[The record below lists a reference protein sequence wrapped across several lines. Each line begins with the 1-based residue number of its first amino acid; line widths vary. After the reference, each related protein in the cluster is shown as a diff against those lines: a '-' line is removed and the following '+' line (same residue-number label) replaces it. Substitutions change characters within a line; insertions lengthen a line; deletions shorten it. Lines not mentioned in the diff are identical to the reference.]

1 MADVTAV
8 TKEDAAADPRASR
21 RWFADDLWRNRDF
34 ARLWWAQTWSQMGS
48 QVTVV
53 AIPLIALITLNAGP
67 QGMGVLQALGRLP
80 FLLYLFA
87 GVWVDRTRRRPV
99 MIAADLGRGAIL
111 VAILATG
118 VTHTLTLW
126 MLGAAVLL
134 SMLLTVWFDTAY
146 MTVVP
151 SLVERA
157 HLMSANTRLET
168 SRSAAQAIGPAVGG
182 ALVQALTAP
191 VAVAVDALSFVASAA
206 LVRRIKTVEDPPAH
220 ETLTVRSVFGSLIE
234 GLRYVFSHRL
244 LRPLAIAIAVNN
256 LAWAAELALY
266 FIFLVRTAHLSPAL
280 IGLTLAAAGPGAVV
294 GSMLAGRV
302 RRWRGTASAII
313 GGLGVFAIGALLIP
327 FAAGGVAVEVVML
340 MAAGF
345 FMSAGGQVCAINV
358 LTLRQSVTPDR
369 LLGRANATFRFVA
382 LGMSPLGS
390 LGGGLLGAAIGLRTA
405 LFVSIGAMFLAPLI
419 VLFSPVREAGRV
431 EAQ

>member
-1 MADVTAV
+1 MADVDTA
-8 TKEDAAADPRASR
+8 TTDANVARPKASR

-34 ARLWWAQTWSQMGS
+34 TRLWWAQTWSQLGS

-53 AIPLIALITLNAGP
+53 AIPLLALITLNAGP
-67 QGMGVLQALGRLP
+67 QAMGVLQALGRLP

-99 MIAADLGRGAIL
+99 MIVTDLGRGAIL
-111 VAILATG
+111 VAVLATG

-126 MLGAAVLL
+126 MLGVAVLL

-151 SLVERA
+151 SLVERT
-157 HLMSANTRLET
+157 HLMGANTRLET
-168 SRSAAQAIGPAVGG
+168 SRSTAQAVGPAVGG
-182 ALVQALTAP
+182 ALVQAITAP
-191 VAVAVDALSFVASAA
+191 VAVAADALSFVASAV
-206 LVRRIKTVEDPPAH
+206 LVRRIKTVESPPAH
-220 ETLTVRSVFGSLIE
+220 ETLTVRAVIGSLTE
-234 GLRYVFSHRL
+234 GLRYVFTHRQ
-244 LRPLAIAIAVNN
+244 LRPLAIALAINN

-266 FIFLVRTAHLSPAL
+266 FIFLVRTVHLSPAL
-280 IGLTLAAAGPGAVV
+280 IGLTLAAAGPGAVI

-302 RRWRGTASAII
+302 RAWWGPAAAII
-313 GGLGVFAIGALLIP
+313 GGLGVFAVAALLIP
-327 FAAGGVAVEVVML
+327 FAAGGTAVEVIML

-382 LGMSPLGS
+382 LGISPIGS
-390 LGGGLLGAAIGLRTA
+390 LGGGLLGAAIGLRAA

-419 VLFSPVREAGRV
+419 VASTTVRDAGRV